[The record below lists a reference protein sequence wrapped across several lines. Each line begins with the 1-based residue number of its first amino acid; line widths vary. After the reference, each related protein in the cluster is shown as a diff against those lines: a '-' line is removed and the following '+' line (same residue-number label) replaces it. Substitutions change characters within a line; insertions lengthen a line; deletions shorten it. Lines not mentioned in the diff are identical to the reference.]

1 VNEIRIRGLEG
12 IPEVQPGD
20 DLGDLIVRA
29 LRAGPAGEPSAGVVF
44 VVAQKIVSK
53 SEGCLVRL
61 DSLVP
66 SEQAWKWSEQY
77 GRDPRV
83 VEAVLRESRR
93 IVRMERGILIAE
105 TRHGYVCANAGV
117 DTSNAPPGYVVLL
130 PPDPDASAK
139 RLRTRLSGD
148 LGFDVGVIV
157 SDSFGR
163 AWRTGLTNVA
173 LGVSG
178 IPPLTDYRGRTDT
191 FGRTLQATLLASA
204 DELASAGE
212 LVMGKTLGIP
222 VALIEGWQPA
232 GAAGSG
238 QDLIR
243 PRAEDLFS

>member
-1 VNEIRIRGLEG
+1 MNEIRIRGLEG

-117 DTSNAPPGYVVLL
+117 DTSNAPPG
-130 PPDPDASAK
+130 
-139 RLRTRLSGD
+139 
-148 LGFDVGVIV
+148 
-157 SDSFGR
+157 
-163 AWRTGLTNVA
+163 
-173 LGVSG
+173 
-178 IPPLTDYRGRTDT
+178 
-191 FGRTLQATLLASA
+191 
-204 DELASAGE
+204 
-212 LVMGKTLGIP
+212 
-222 VALIEGWQPA
+222 
-232 GAAGSG
+232 
-238 QDLIR
+238 
-243 PRAEDLFS
+243 